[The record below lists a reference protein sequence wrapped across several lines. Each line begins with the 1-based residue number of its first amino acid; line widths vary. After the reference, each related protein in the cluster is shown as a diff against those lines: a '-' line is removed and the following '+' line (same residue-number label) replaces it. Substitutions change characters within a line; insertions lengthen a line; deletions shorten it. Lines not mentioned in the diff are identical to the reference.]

1 MHGDLK
7 FRKKDLQ
14 HFNGVVVDP
23 LQFVVLVNVD
33 CCLYVLLVFIDIEMV
48 FLYLVIYFC
57 WSTPGIS
64 CLSLYL
70 TLTNVPNFSQ
80 FQIPA
85 LIAVH
90 VYVVIYL
97 CDSIWSV
104 SESVHVFF
112 IVCLYINC
120 RWRSSYQEWRFGTP
134 LTVLSPPNVC
144 DCPNLGPGFPMS
156 FVVDCIVLSEFSW
169 LERSCLSS
177 FCWYWWNWWPLLFKS
192 SLHNSLVY
200 INMFAYN
207 VNCPSWSY
215 YVSFSRNDSRL
226 VATRL
231 NICYNGFTI
240 TNKIKNKIYH
250 TVGTIPKS
258 NRKTKYTTPSE
269 QFLNQISKS
278 LTNKCMSGHFSGLV
292 QAQQVGMLSW
302 FYGHKSPLLVKWWH
316 HATAFHIWVKCQPS
330 HIAGRTVCIIYL
342 IFVTHVYPWC
352 LVVFVLLD
360 L

>member
-14 HFNGVVVDP
+14 HLNGVVVDP
-23 LQFVVLVNVD
+23 LQCVVLVNVD

-48 FLYLVIYFC
+48 FLYLAIYFC
-57 WSTPGIS
+57 WSTPSIS

-104 SESVHVFF
+104 SESVYVFV
-112 IVCLYINC
+112 IVCLYMYC
-120 RWRSSYQEWRFGTP
+120 RWRSSYQEWRVGIP
-134 LTVLSPPNVC
+134 LTVLSRSNVC
-144 DCPNLGPGFPMS
+144 DCPKLGPGFPMS
-156 FVVDCIVLSEFSW
+156 YVVDCLVVSEFNW
-169 LERSCLSS
+169 LEWFCLSS

-200 INMFAYN
+200 IKMFAYN

-215 YVSFSRNDSRL
+215 YFSFARNDS
-226 VATRL
+226 RL

-240 TNKIKNKIYH
+240 TNKMKNQIYH
-250 TVGTIPKS
+250 TVGKCPKS
-258 NRKTKYTTPSE
+258 NKKNKYTTPSE
-269 QFLNQISKS
+269 QFLH
-278 LTNKCMSGHFSGLV
+278 LTEKQNIPHRRNSS
-292 QAQQVGMLSW
+292 
-302 FYGHKSPLLVKWWH
+302 
-316 HATAFHIWVKCQPS
+316 
-330 HIAGRTVCIIYL
+330 
-342 IFVTHVYPWC
+342 
-352 LVVFVLLD
+352 
-360 L
+360 